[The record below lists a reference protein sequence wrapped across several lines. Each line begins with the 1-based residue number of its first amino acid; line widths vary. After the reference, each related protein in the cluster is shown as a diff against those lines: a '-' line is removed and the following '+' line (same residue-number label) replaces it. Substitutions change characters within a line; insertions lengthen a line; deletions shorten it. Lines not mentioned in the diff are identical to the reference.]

1 MKNAPRKIA
10 LSLIAIALSFLGGAI
25 EFDAY
30 VFTTNKVGSTDVEYQ
45 WHYICDTDAQTAVL
59 KGVTPHPYGD
69 ITLASII
76 ARTNV
81 VYAVKEIGEA
91 VFANAQA
98 LTKVEIPSTMET
110 IGDYAFSN
118 CTALAEVV
126 ISEGVRYIGKRP
138 FVNTALK
145 EINLP
150 ATLLDMDGN
159 IAAGT
164 IYTAKI
170 NIGDNSHFVYSD
182 EGVLYNRDI
191 TKLYACPVRAE
202 GTITIASS
210 VTNLCTDAF
219 FGCFRLSYLNL
230 PQFVN
235 TIGSGAFN
243 VNGIWPGLQAPESIA
258 KLTKVFY
265 NGNVPD
271 AADDIY
277 SGAPEALVS
286 YAFTDDWTK
295 TPSYPIW
302 KNREIQV
309 INSENPPVLS
319 TKDANNITWFYRIV
333 DGEAELYNEDAAGN
347 PIAAVNP
354 VSTRGA
360 TYWIYN
366 SDGTVAAEAYALKIP
381 ARINGYAVTAIG
393 EHAFDGCKAVPCFGI
408 PSSVSRIGDYAFA
421 NCTAAKGIDSD
432 DNAPF
437 NMAQGVINIPA
448 GVTAIGKHAFDG
460 MKVSS
465 ISLPYTITALS
476 GNPAAGCRF
485 VNELSIN
492 PTCPRYCSDGNMI
505 FNKQKTALVAIPAN
519 YDNSSASLPATVT
532 EIGAEA
538 CSGCENIRA
547 ISLPDALKTIAE
559 QAFDGCSGISRLN
572 IPAGVTTIGSRAFM
586 NCVNLAVVSYAGN
599 APKAADDIY
608 EGSKNVISY
617 ANQSAE
623 GWPEGDLWCGR
634 DLIIIADFDAT
645 EWKFEIVN
653 GEATIIK
660 AVGAQETVVVPKKL
674 GGCPVTD
681 IAEDAFNACS
691 GITAFAT
698 DNSAFSV
705 RNGCLYSADGTT
717 LIRVPDSYDF
727 DCTATIKKT
736 TTTTITRT
744 IPGLNSDGTDNTKT
758 TVTVKGPIK
767 TTTTE
772 RLPGTAS
779 FDVILKNVRAIRGF
793 AFWGCNSFTNSSSTT
808 TNKAEGVT
816 GFLTDGNGN
825 IRVYV
830 ETSQA
835 VVETSSTYTTPFP
848 AHLNINIDKNA
859 FAGTSIKMTSSP
871 SGGDAGN
878 DVIIAVDL
886 APRTSYIGWTA
897 ASDGNGIAGTVSLKT
912 SSYLRNGTMRLSGY
926 YTPLGGKKIRLT
938 TLEQIASLPN
948 LTLVKDLSKSTVA
961 AEKAVFDRFKGKLWT
976 AAFSADTKTDT
987 PLFGG
992 FSGIALSAKTRGK
1005 IKVTGFLADGTR
1017 VSTSCQMVKTGE
1029 QYFIPVLAQLY
1040 SGKLGGFSALIKID
1054 GDGKM
1059 VKIDVGR
1066 LTAKTAGGWRTI
1078 DIEPA
1083 AFGTAAATPG
1093 DILSVDYAIVDDG
1106 LSFNAANSSWRPRYS
1121 PRTGLI
1127 SGSVY
1132 LYNENGRRIRATVN
1146 AVNVN
1151 GTGLGAATI
1160 KKTGSYK
1167 AHISN

>member
-10 LSLIAIALSFLGGAI
+10 LSLIAITLSFLGGAI

-30 VFTTNKVGSTDVEYQ
+30 VHTTNKVGLVDGAYE
-45 WHYICDTDAQTAVL
+45 WHYICDTVSQTAVL

-69 ITLASII
+69 ITIPSII
-76 ARTNV
+76 ADVYN

-98 LTKVEIPSTMET
+98 LTKVEIPNTIER

-118 CTALAEVV
+118 CTALAEVA
-126 ISEGVRYIGKRP
+126 ISEGVRSIGKRP

-170 NIGDNSHFVYSD
+170 NIGDSSHFVYSD
-182 EGVLYNRDI
+182 EGVLYNRDM

-258 KLTKVFY
+258 KLSKVYY
-265 NGNVPD
+265 N
-271 AADDIY
+271 
-277 SGAPEALVS
+277 
-286 YAFTDDWTK
+286 
-295 TPSYPIW
+295 
-302 KNREIQV
+302 
-309 INSENPPVLS
+309 
-319 TKDANNITWFYRIV
+319 
-333 DGEAELYNEDAAGN
+333 
-347 PIAAVNP
+347 
-354 VSTRGA
+354 
-360 TYWIYN
+360 
-366 SDGTVAAEAYALKIP
+366 
-381 ARINGYAVTAIG
+381 
-393 EHAFDGCKAVPCFGI
+393 
-408 PSSVSRIGDYAFA
+408 
-421 NCTAAKGIDSD
+421 
-432 DNAPF
+432 
-437 NMAQGVINIPA
+437 
-448 GVTAIGKHAFDG
+448 
-460 MKVSS
+460 
-465 ISLPYTITALS
+465 
-476 GNPAAGCRF
+476 
-485 VNELSIN
+485 
-492 PTCPRYCSDGNMI
+492 
-505 FNKQKTALVAIPAN
+505 
-519 YDNSSASLPATVT
+519 
-532 EIGAEA
+532 
-538 CSGCENIRA
+538 
-547 ISLPDALKTIAE
+547 
-559 QAFDGCSGISRLN
+559 
-572 IPAGVTTIGSRAFM
+572 
-586 NCVNLAVVSYAGN
+586 GN
-599 APKAADDIY
+599 APKAESDIY
-608 EGSKNVISY
+608 AGAPANLVSY

-758 TVTVKGPIK
+758 TVTVKGPIT

-772 RLPGTAS
+772 RLPGTAN
-779 FDVILKNVRAIRGF
+779 FDVILKNVRTIRGF
-793 AFWGCNSFTNSSSTT
+793 AFWGCNSFTNSSTIT
-808 TNKAEGVT
+808 TNDTEGVT

-859 FAGTSIKMTSSP
+859 FAGTSIKMTSTP
-871 SGGDAGN
+871 SGGNAGN

-992 FSGIALSAKTRGK
+992 FSGIALSARTRGK

-1040 SGKLGGFSALIKID
+1040 SGKRGGFSALIKID

-1078 DIEPA
+1078 DIESA

-1093 DILSVDYAIVDDG
+1093 NVLSLDYALADDG
-1106 LSFNAANSSWRPRYS
+1106 FSFNAANSSWRPRYS

-1160 KKTGSYK
+1160 KKTASYK

>member
-1 MKNAPRKIA
+1 MKNTLRKIA
-10 LSLIAIALSFLGGAI
+10 LSLIAITLSLLGGAI

-30 VFTTNKVGSTDVEYQ
+30 VFSTNKVGLVDVAYK
-45 WHYICDTDAQTAVL
+45 WHYICDTDSETAVL

-69 ITLASII
+69 ITIPSII
-76 ARTNV
+76 ADVYN

-98 LTKVEIPSTMET
+98 LTKVEIPNTIER

-118 CTALAEVV
+118 CTALAEVA
-126 ISEGVRYIGKRP
+126 ISEGVRSIGKRP

-150 ATLLDMDGN
+150 ATLLEMDGN

-164 IYTAKI
+164 IYTATI
-170 NIGDNSHFVYSD
+170 NIGDSSHFVYSD
-182 EGVLYNRDI
+182 EGVLYNRDM

-210 VTNLCTDAF
+210 VTNIVTDAF

-230 PQFVN
+230 PDLVN

-258 KLTKVFY
+258 KLSKVYY
-265 NGNVPD
+265 N
-271 AADDIY
+271 
-277 SGAPEALVS
+277 
-286 YAFTDDWTK
+286 
-295 TPSYPIW
+295 
-302 KNREIQV
+302 
-309 INSENPPVLS
+309 
-319 TKDANNITWFYRIV
+319 
-333 DGEAELYNEDAAGN
+333 
-347 PIAAVNP
+347 
-354 VSTRGA
+354 
-360 TYWIYN
+360 
-366 SDGTVAAEAYALKIP
+366 
-381 ARINGYAVTAIG
+381 
-393 EHAFDGCKAVPCFGI
+393 
-408 PSSVSRIGDYAFA
+408 
-421 NCTAAKGIDSD
+421 
-432 DNAPF
+432 
-437 NMAQGVINIPA
+437 
-448 GVTAIGKHAFDG
+448 
-460 MKVSS
+460 
-465 ISLPYTITALS
+465 
-476 GNPAAGCRF
+476 
-485 VNELSIN
+485 
-492 PTCPRYCSDGNMI
+492 
-505 FNKQKTALVAIPAN
+505 
-519 YDNSSASLPATVT
+519 
-532 EIGAEA
+532 
-538 CSGCENIRA
+538 
-547 ISLPDALKTIAE
+547 
-559 QAFDGCSGISRLN
+559 
-572 IPAGVTTIGSRAFM
+572 
-586 NCVNLAVVSYAGN
+586 GN
-599 APKAADDIY
+599 APKAESDIY
-608 EGSKNVISY
+608 AGAPANLVSY
-617 ANQSAE
+617 ANESTK
-623 GWPEGDLWCGR
+623 GWPSSNRWCER
-634 DLIIIADFDAT
+634 TLIIGTEGKTT
-645 EWKFEIVN
+645 EWEFDIVDD
-653 GEATIIK
+653 EARIKKAAVATGTVTIP
-660 AVGAQETVVVPKKL
+660 VQL
-674 GGCPVTD
+674 GGYPVTD

-758 TVTVKGPIK
+758 TVTVKGPIT

-772 RLPGTAS
+772 RLPGTAN
-779 FDVILKNVRAIRGF
+779 FDVILKNVRMIRGF

-871 SGGDAGN
+871 SGGNAGHDA
-878 DVIIAVDL
+878 VIAVDL
-886 APRTSYIGWTA
+886 APRTSYIGWTE

-976 AAFSADTKTDT
+976 VAFSADTKTYE

-992 FSGIALSAKTRGK
+992 FSGIALSARTRGK

-1017 VSTSCQMVKTGE
+1017 VSTSCQMVKIGE

-1040 SGKLGGFSALIKID
+1040 SGKLGGFSALVKID
-1054 GDGKM
+1054 GDGRI
-1059 VKIDVGR
+1059 VKFDVGR
-1066 LTAKTAGGWRTI
+1066 LTAKTADGWRTI
-1078 DIEPA
+1078 DLESA

-1093 DILSVDYAIVDDG
+1093 AVLSLDYALADDG
-1106 LSFNAANSSWRPRYS
+1106 FSFEAANSSWRPRYS

-1160 KKTGSYK
+1160 KKTASYK